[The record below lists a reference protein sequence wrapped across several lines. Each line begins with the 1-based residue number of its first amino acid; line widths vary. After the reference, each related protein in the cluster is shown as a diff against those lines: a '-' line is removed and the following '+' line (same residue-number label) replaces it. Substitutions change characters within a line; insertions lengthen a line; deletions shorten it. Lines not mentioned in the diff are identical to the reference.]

1 MGSGSDVDA
10 VSQNADRLTD
20 DEEADAET
28 IVAPWIKAGEGLE
41 YPSHLVLGNTDPSV
55 IHVNTCAS
63 TGLTTPQEN
72 AATRLCV
79 FDGVADQ
86 VAQNGAE
93 KQRVALDRGAGRD
106 RTDPYALG

>member
-10 VSQNADRLTD
+10 VSQNADRLAD
-20 DEEADAET
+20 DEEADAQT
-28 IVAPWIKAGEGLE
+28 IVARGIKAGEGLE
-41 YPSHLVLGNTDPSV
+41 YSSHLALGNADPCV
-55 IHVNTCAS
+55 IHVNTGAS
-63 TGLTTPQEN
+63 VGLTTPQEN

-86 VAQNGAE
+86 IAQNGAE